1 MSDVMC
7 ADLMLWCSAA
17 LMLCM
22 LDVQEDPALAELLGG
37 AHAGATWLWHYWPMK
52 HTHTHTHTQTCIY
65 TYTYTH
71 TTHAHTHI
79 LRNIHPTD
87 GSIYFFISFAPRE
100 KISSSVV
107 KFCSVVVLCRLA
119 LSSLHSS
126 TSPLFSFLVCC
137 SFFFL
142 LFCTCIS
149 LIY

>member
-1 MSDVMC
+1 
-7 ADLMLWCSAA
+7 
-17 LMLCM
+17 MLCCS
-22 LDVQEDPALAELLGG
+22 DALHARRARRSCAGRTTWRCPCRCDLTMTLL
-37 AHAGATWLWHYWPMK
+37 AHETHA
-52 HTHTHTHTQTCIY
+52 HTHTHTHTCIY